1 MFVRWLPG
9 ADRTGATRRIRR
21 GRKSKEPGHIRVA
34 GRAFGGW
41 TVMGSEK
48 SEGQTSASRIAH
60 QETIE
65 APSVAPQALEIEAS
79 TSAAADPETPLQ
91 NQIQS
96 DSLLDTL
103 EQTGMGAV
111 LLNSAGQVL
120 ALNPAARRHVGT
132 GFAIN
137 RDRLTAIDP
146 GSDVELQAV
155 LRSLKPDHSRS
166 SDRSVALAR
175 SNAPPLFARVFKF
188 NVDSNAKAAAA
199 GLLILTDPLVRREP
213 SPALLAQA
221 FGFTPAEAR
230 LASGLAQG
238 LDLQEISELHR
249 VSVGTLRVQLKS
261 IFAKTQTKRQAQ
273 LAVLLARL
281 SF

>member
-1 MFVRWLPG
+1 
-9 ADRTGATRRIRR
+9 
-21 GRKSKEPGHIRVA
+21 
-34 GRAFGGW
+34 
-41 TVMGSEK
+41 MGSEK
-48 SEGQTSASRIAH
+48 SEGETAARAH
-60 QETIE
+60 QEEIE
-65 APSVAPQALEIEAS
+65 APPVSPQAPEGS
-79 TSAAADPETPLQ
+79 PGKGAAASWPDASDGPFHQ
-91 NQIQS
+91 VQF

-103 EQTGMGAV
+103 DQIGNGAV
-111 LLNSAGQVL
+111 LLNAAGQVL
-120 ALNPAARRHVGT
+120 DLNPAARRHVGA
-132 GFAIN
+132 GIALN
-137 RDRLTAIDP
+137 RDRLGASDP
-146 GSDVELQAV
+146 RSDAELQAL
-155 LRSLKPDHSRS
+155 LRSLKPYHSRS
-166 SDRSVALAR
+166 RGRSVALSR
-175 SNAPPLFARVFKF
+175 SNAPPLFAHVLQL
-188 NVDSNAKAAAA
+188 NVDSNAKTAAA

>member
-1 MFVRWLPG
+1 M
-9 ADRTGATRRIRR
+9 A
-21 GRKSKEPGHIRVA
+21 
-34 GRAFGGW
+34 
-41 TVMGSEK
+41 MGSEK
-48 SEGQTSASRIAH
+48 PEGQTSACRVTH

-65 APSVAPQALEIEAS
+65 APSVAPQALEIES
-79 TSAAADPETPLQ
+79 SRAAAASPKTPLP
-91 NQIQS
+91 NQIQF

-103 EQTGMGAV
+103 EQTGMSAV

-120 ALNPAARRHVGT
+120 ALNPAARRHVGA
-132 GFAIN
+132 GIALN
-137 RDRLTAIDP
+137 RDRLIAIDP
-146 GSDVELQAV
+146 RSDVELQALV
-155 LRSLKPDHSRS
+155 QSLKPDHSRS
-166 SDRSVALAR
+166 GNRSVALAR
-175 SNAPPLFARVFKF
+175 SGAPPLFAHVLKF
-188 NVDSNAKAAAA
+188 NVDNNAKSTAA

-213 SPALLAQA
+213 SPALLAHA

>member
-1 MFVRWLPG
+1 MGWHGMG
-9 ADRTGATRRIRR
+9 A
-21 GRKSKEPGHIRVA
+21 
-34 GRAFGGW
+34 
-41 TVMGSEK
+41 EK
-48 SEGQTSASRIAH
+48 SEGKTAARRVAH
-60 QETIE
+60 QEEIE
-65 APSVAPQALEIEAS
+65 APPVSPQAPEGS
-79 TSAAADPETPLQ
+79 PGKSAAAAWPDAPDSAFQ
-91 NQIQS
+91 NQVQF

-103 EQTGMGAV
+103 DQIGNGAV
-111 LLNSAGQVL
+111 LLNAAGQVL
-120 ALNPAARRHVGT
+120 DLNPAARRHVGA
-132 GFAIN
+132 GIALN
-137 RDRLTAIDP
+137 RDRLGANDP
-146 GSDVELQAV
+146 GSDAELQAL

-166 SDRSVALAR
+166 RGRSVTLSR
-175 SNAPPLFARVFKF
+175 PNAPPLFAHVLRL
-188 NVDSNAKAAAA
+188 NIDSNARTAAA

-238 LDLQEISELHR
+238 LDLQEISQIHR